1 MKFEIGSTLLSVDNL
16 SAFRRVLFYLLVP
29 IFFFFLIFAFSFY
42 FVYILAY
49 QTAAWL
55 ALCYVETLII
65 D

>member
-1 MKFEIGSTLLSVDNL
+1 MKFEIRSTLLSVDNL

-29 IFFFFLIFAFSFY
+29 IFFFFNFAFSFY
-42 FVYILAY
+42 FVCILAY

-55 ALCYVETLII
+55 ALCYIETLII

>member
-29 IFFFFLIFAFSFY
+29 LFFFSNFAFSFY